1 MVEVNVRLE
10 EDWWR
15 VVGLNAI
22 SDLER
27 KLEELKR

>member
-22 SDLER
+22 SGLER